1 MKVYVNWH
9 AFEIDIDKI
18 ESISFEYD
26 SKKHKWKVHLNG
38 WSEDE
43 EFEISEKK
51 GEAIIEFLKWLSQE
65 SKKLSIPGSEGT
77 FDMDHGEETF
87 ENAALSKE
95 SSSVG
100 PGVEETLALDHGEN
114 SFVDG
119 SIPAESWT
127 DPEGKDIFYRW

>member
-1 MKVYVNWH
+1 MKVYVNWRE
-9 AFEIDIDKI
+9 FEIDIDKI
-18 ESISFEYD
+18 ESISFDYD

-51 GEAIIEFLKWLSQE
+51 GEAIIEFLKWLSKE

-77 FDMDHGEETF
+77 FERTI
-87 ENAALSKE
+87 AKE

-100 PGVEETLALDHGEN
+100 PGVEETLALDHDEEN
-114 SFVDG
+114 FDRALSKEVSRDG
-119 SIPAESWT
+119 PIPAEPWT